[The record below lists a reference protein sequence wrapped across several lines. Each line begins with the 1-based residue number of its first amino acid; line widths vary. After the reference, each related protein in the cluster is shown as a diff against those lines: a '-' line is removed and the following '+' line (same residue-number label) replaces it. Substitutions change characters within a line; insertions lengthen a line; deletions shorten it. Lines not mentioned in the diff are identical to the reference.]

1 MQPSASITSELKDL
15 LNRQRRHAAYG
26 ALVLACLL
34 AVVILASVSI
44 GRADLGPGQVLSI
57 VLGKVTG
64 QEHYLTGIKESS
76 AAIVWNIRLPRAMTA
91 LAVGAA
97 LAVAGTIFQAVL
109 MNPLA
114 DSFTMGVSPGAAL
127 GASLA
132 LFFNMFFHTDWPVSV
147 FAFVGAVGALLA
159 VLALARAGGV
169 LSPSNLIISGIII
182 SSVFTAAISF
192 IKSLSGEQVA
202 AIVNWLIGSLAARNW
217 EQAGTVWL
225 LILPV
230 LIGASLF
237 AGDLN
242 LLALGDRESKN
253 LGLNPAR
260 SRRWFLLAAAF
271 LTAAAVSVS
280 GIIGFIGL
288 IAPHI
293 LRLFFGSDNRTL
305 VPLAALGGAVL
316 LAAADLA
323 GRTLV
328 AVEVPVGVLTT
339 LLGGPFFF
347 YIFRQR
353 AKQMG

>member
-1 MQPSASITSELKDL
+1 MKDTAPIAATLKDL
-15 LNRQRRHAAYG
+15 LTRRRQRALRG
-26 ALVLACLL
+26 ALVLAFLL
-34 AVVILASVSI
+34 AVVVLVSASS
-44 GRADLGPGQVLSI
+44 GRADLGPGQVLAI
-57 VLGKVTG
+57 VLGKLTG
-64 QEHYLTGIKESS
+64 QEQYLADVKASS
-76 AAIVWNIRLPRAMTA
+76 AAIVWNIRLPRVATA

-97 LAVAGTIFQAVL
+97 LAVAGVVFQAVL

-114 DSFTMGVSPGAAL
+114 DSFTMGVSPGAAF

-132 LFFNMFFHTDWPVSV
+132 LFFNMFFNADWPVSL
-147 FAFVGAVGALLA
+147 FAFTGAVASLLV
-159 VLALARAGGV
+159 VLALARSGGV
-169 LSPSNLIISGIII
+169 LSPANLIISGIIV
-182 SSVFTAAISF
+182 SSVLSAAISF
-192 IKSLSGEQVA
+192 VKSLSGEQVA
-202 AIVNWLIGSLAARNW
+202 AIVNWLIGSLAARSW
-217 EQAGTVWL
+217 EQAATAWVL
-225 LILPV
+225 VAPV
-230 LIGASLF
+230 AAGVALF

-242 LLALGDRESKN
+242 LLSLGDREARN
-253 LGLNPAR
+253 LGMNPGRAR
-260 SRRWFLLAAAF
+260 RFFLAAAAF

-280 GIIGFIGL
+280 GIIGFVGL
-288 IAPHI
+288 IVPHI

>member
-1 MQPSASITSELKDL
+1 MQSSASITPDLKDL
-15 LNRQRRHAAYG
+15 LTRQRRRALIG
-26 ALVLACLL
+26 ALVLTFLL
-34 AVVILASVSI
+34 TVVVLASVSI

-57 VLGKVTG
+57 VLGKLTG
-64 QEHYLTGIKESS
+64 QEHYLAGIKDSS
-76 AAIVWNIRLPRAMTA
+76 AAIVWNIRLPRVLTG

-114 DSFTMGVSPGAAL
+114 DSFTMGVSPGAAF

-132 LFFNMFFHTDWPVSV
+132 LFFNMFFQTDWPVSL
-147 FAFVGAVGALLA
+147 FAFVGSVGALLA

-182 SSVFTAAISF
+182 SSVLSAAISF

-202 AIVNWLIGSLAARNW
+202 AIVNWLIGSLAARTW
-217 EQAGTVWL
+217 EQAVTVWL
-225 LILPV
+225 LIMPILLV
-230 LIGASLF
+230 ASLF

-242 LLALGDRESKN
+242 LLSLGDREAKN
-253 LGLNPAR
+253 LGLNPGR
-260 SRRWFLLAAAF
+260 SRRFFLAAAAF

-293 LRLFFGSDNRTL
+293 LRLFFGSDNRFL
-305 VPLAALGGAVL
+305 LPLAALGGAAL
-316 LAAADLA
+316 LASADLA